1 MFNNRNYNRTFFNA
15 PQSVTSFVAA
25 FLEPFITVLTLAG
38 AMAWAGEPMGRAGMA
53 LCLLVF
59 ALTFP
64 GRNRFIVS
72 KLEALIDILGS
83 WVSMLAI
90 LWLCGYAT
98 NSLMF
103 FDFRVMLVW
112 AVLTPVL
119 QWLAAEQG
127 HEGPTHQDVVAPS
140 P

>member
-25 FLEPFITVLTLAG
+25 FLEPLIMVASLLGTMAYFNEPVL
-38 AMAWAGEPMGRAGMA
+38 RASMA

-64 GRNRFIVS
+64 GRNRFNDS
-72 KLEALIDILGS
+72 RTEAGVDIFTS
-83 WVSMLAI
+83 WVSMLLI

-98 NSLMF
+98 DS
-103 FDFRVMLVW
+103 
-112 AVLTPVL
+112 
-119 QWLAAEQG
+119 
-127 HEGPTHQDVVAPS
+127 
-140 P
+140 